1 MERVTPD
8 AASAVIGRALA
19 GHRDA
24 VDAVASMTEEIARAA
39 GLIATSLENGGQLLV
54 CGNGGSAADAQH
66 MAAEFVGRFLVER
79 EPWPALALHA
89 NASAVTAIG
98 NDYGFEQVFARQV
111 RAHGRKGDV
120 LLAISTSGASPN
132 ILLAIDEAHRRE
144 MSVIGLSGG
153 GGAMATR
160 CDVCLAIPSVS
171 TPRIQEAHILV
182 EHILCELV
190 EAALA

>member
-1 MERVTPD
+1 
-8 AASAVIGRALA
+8 
-19 GHRDA
+19 
-24 VDAVASMTEEIARAA
+24 
-39 GLIATSLENGGQLLV
+39 
-54 CGNGGSAADAQH
+54 
-66 MAAEFVGRFLVER
+66 MAAEFVGRFLIER

-132 ILLAIDEAHRRE
+132 ILLAIDEARRRE